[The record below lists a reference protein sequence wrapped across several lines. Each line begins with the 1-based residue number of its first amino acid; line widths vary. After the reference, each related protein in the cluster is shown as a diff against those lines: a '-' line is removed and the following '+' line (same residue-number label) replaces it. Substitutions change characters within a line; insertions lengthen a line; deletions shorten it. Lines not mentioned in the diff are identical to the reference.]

1 MRQTQMYQRLLL
13 LYLLDLRSSPT
24 VLPSLLSHPVETM
37 AGPSKAVCVF
47 LCIATLPVGY
57 VSSSGNEFQTACGGP
72 GGSRTRVQN
81 AFTLKG
87 LQQFLT

>member
-1 MRQTQMYQRLLL
+1 MYLRLHLRV
-13 LYLLDLRSSPT
+13 LLDLRSSPT

-37 AGPSKAVCVF
+37 TGPSKHTKLIC
-47 LCIATLPVGY
+47 L
-57 VSSSGNEFQTACGGP
+57 GGP

-87 LQQFLT
+87 LQQFFT

>member
-1 MRQTQMYQRLLL
+1 MFLHLLN
-13 LYLLDLRSSPT
+13 LLDLQSSPT

-37 AGPSKAVCVF
+37 ARPTKHTNPIH
-47 LCIATLPVGY
+47 L
-57 VSSSGNEFQTACGGP
+57 GGR

-87 LQQFLT
+87 LQQFLKLAEYC

>member
-37 AGPSKAVCVF
+37 QAHQKYTLSRLQP
-47 LCIATLPVGY
+47 ATVRKFAFVY
-57 VSSSGNEFQTACGGP
+57 TSGGP
-72 GGSRTRVQN
+72 GGIRTPVQN
-81 AFTLKG
+81 AFTLKE
-87 LQQFLT
+87 LQQFLKLAECC

>member
-37 AGPSKAVCVF
+37 AGPSEKHLCLVNPLPGTQLNLIKHVGHSAVYFINILLVD
-47 LCIATLPVGY
+47 LAGVEP
-57 VSSSGNEFQTACGGP
+57 A
-72 GGSRTRVQN
+72 SRMPS
-81 AFTLKG
+81 L
-87 LQQFLT
+87 